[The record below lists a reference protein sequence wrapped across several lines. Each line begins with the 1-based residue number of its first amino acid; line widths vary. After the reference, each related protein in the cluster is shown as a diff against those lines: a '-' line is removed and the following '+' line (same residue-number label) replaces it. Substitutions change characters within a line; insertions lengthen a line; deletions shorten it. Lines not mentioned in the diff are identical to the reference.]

1 MPPFAIPESLWVA
14 GTSWSGHADAFVI
27 MTVLFKHVFTAAY
40 VEELTRAVQQQPHT
54 STQAVKAPLHPCQA
68 LNPAPDAADMGDRRM
83 QLCCFHMCVG
93 AEM

>member
-1 MPPFAIPESLWVA
+1 MGAFAWIAGMPPFAIPESLWRA

-40 VEELTRAVQQQPHT
+40 VEELTRAVQQH
-54 STQAVKAPLHPCQA
+54 LYQA
-68 LNPAPDAADMGDRRM
+68 LNPAPDAADMGNRRM
-83 QLCCFHMCVG
+83 QLCCCVVMCVG